1 MASETLTG
9 TSAMERHSEDQ
20 TETSSSGSSISADEK
35 RAERMKRLRELHL
48 RRNEARKLN
57 HQEVAE
63 EDRRKKLPANW
74 EVMQRRVEWE
84 NKEEEARKEGE
95 IAVPG
100 ENLSVQ
106 RREPTNSIHIIM
118 TPDLGIEPGPH
129 WWEEAEARGE
139 NYDRVKLLETTAE
152 EADKFERKRK
162 KKNPD
167 EGFSDFATA
176 QYRQYQR
183 LTKQMKP
190 STDEYRK
197 EKEQRGEAM
206 FPSVDDVNY
215 GGQGKVPEAAVDRM
229 VADLEKHALLFNLSS
244 QANWELVI
252 MGAEQQR
259 QCGLLVS
266 VLDMKSDYP
275 EFKSH
280 SDKLGLFQVVSG
292 STPGLHLIEKRE
304 KYSRRRAH
312 HDEADI
318 DYINERNMKFNQK
331 LARFYDPF
339 TSEIKQNL
347 ERGTAI

>member
-1 MASETLTG
+1 MEKQNGNEHYLT
-9 TSAMERHSEDQ
+9 TSAKP
-20 TETSSSGSSISADEK
+20 SSSSSSNSADEK
-35 RAERMKRLRELHL
+35 RAERMKRLRDLHL

-63 EDRRKKLPANW
+63 EDRRKKLPSNW
-74 EVMQRRVEWE
+74 EAMQRRVEWE
-84 NKEEEARKEGE
+84 NKEEEARKE
-95 IAVPG
+95 
-100 ENLSVQ
+100 
-106 RREPTNSIHIIM
+106 
-118 TPDLGIEPGPH
+118 
-129 WWEEAEARGE
+129 AESRGE
-139 NYDRVKLLETTAE
+139 NYERVKMLETTAE
-152 EADKFERKRK
+152 EADRYERKRK

-167 EGFSDFATA
+167 EGFSGFAAA

-190 STDEYRK
+190 SADEYKK
-197 EKEQRGEAM
+197 EKEQKGEAM

-215 GGQGKVPEAAVDRM
+215 GGRGKVPEAAVDRM
-229 VADLEKHALLFNLSS
+229 VADLEK
-244 QANWELVI
+244 Q
-252 MGAEQQR
+252 
-259 QCGLLVS
+259 
-266 VLDMKSDYP
+266 
-275 EFKSH
+275 
-280 SDKLGLFQVVSG
+280 
-292 STPGLHLIEKRE
+292 IEKRE

>member
-1 MASETLTG
+1 MKPYLYKTITQQTLTG
-9 TSAMERHSEDQ
+9 ISAMERHSENP

-84 NKEEEARKEGE
+84 NKEEEARK
-95 IAVPG
+95 
-100 ENLSVQ
+100 
-106 RREPTNSIHIIM
+106 
-118 TPDLGIEPGPH
+118 
-129 WWEEAEARGE
+129 EAEARGE

-229 VADLEKHALLFNLSS
+229 VADLEK
-244 QANWELVI
+244 Q
-252 MGAEQQR
+252 
-259 QCGLLVS
+259 
-266 VLDMKSDYP
+266 
-275 EFKSH
+275 
-280 SDKLGLFQVVSG
+280 
-292 STPGLHLIEKRE
+292 IEKRE